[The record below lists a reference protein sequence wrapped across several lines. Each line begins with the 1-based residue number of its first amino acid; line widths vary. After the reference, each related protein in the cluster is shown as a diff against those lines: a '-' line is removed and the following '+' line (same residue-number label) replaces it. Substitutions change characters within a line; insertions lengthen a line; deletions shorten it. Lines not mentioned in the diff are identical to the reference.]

1 MKEISTREKI
11 IQQSAELFNIYGYH
25 GCSLSHIMDA
35 TNLKKGGIYN
45 HFKNK
50 DEIAV
55 EAFNYNYNRMLKR
68 FRDRL
73 DQDKTCLDKLYS
85 VIDVYVSLIDDP
97 LVKGGGCP
105 IFNTAM
111 DSTNTHPELKKKAQ
125 EGIKSL
131 KKYIEIKVEE
141 GIKAGEFRSNI
152 DIKEVSTLFI
162 ATLEGAIVMSRI
174 DDNRECVEFAAGYL
188 KRYIREELVPP
199 LAPPL
204 RGGELTETRFSFS
217 EVRKDGS
224 SVAHSEPG
232 ENNSPPGSGGAR
244 DGSEI
249 INNRKYLKQRRQELR
264 NNMTTAEATL
274 WKYLKERQLEG
285 RKFRRQHSV
294 GNYILDFYCPK
305 EKLAVELDG
314 MHHFTTAG
322 YESDK
327 ERDKYLE
334 SLGIR
339 VLRFENDE
347 VMKAIE
353 NVLEIIRSS
362 FTTPDPSSAR
372 RGMSANS

>member
-1 MKEISTREKI
+1 MKELSTREKI

-25 GCSLSHIMDA
+25 GCSLSHIMEA
-35 TNLKKGGIYN
+35 TKLKKGGIYN

-73 DQDKTCLDKLYS
+73 DYDKTCLDKLYS

-125 EGIKSL
+125 EGIKSF
-131 KKYIEIKVEE
+131 KKYVEIKLEE
-141 GIKAGEFRSNI
+141 GVRTGEFRSDIN
-152 DIKEVSTLFI
+152 IKEVSTLII
-162 ATLEGAIVMSRI
+162 ATLEGAIIMSRI
-174 DDNRECVEFAAGYL
+174 DDNRECVEFAASYL
-188 KRYIREELVPP
+188 KNYVRGLLPP

-204 RGGELTETRFSFS
+204 QGGELT
-217 EVRKDGS
+217 
-224 SVAHSEPG
+224 SVG
-232 ENNSPPGSGGAR
+232 SPPDPGGAR
-244 DGSEI
+244 GGGEI
-249 INNRKYLKQRRQELR
+249 INNRKYLKQRRRELR

-274 WKYLKERQLEG
+274 WKFLKERQLED

-314 MHHFTTAG
+314 MHHFTAAG
-322 YESDK
+322 YERDK

-334 SLGIR
+334 NLGIR
-339 VLRFENDE
+339 VLRFENNE
-347 VMKAIE
+347 VLKAIE
-353 NVLEIIRSS
+353 NVLEIIRNS
-362 FTTPDPSSAR
+362 FTTPGHS
-372 RGMSANS
+372 